1 MSIRGARVRALITE
15 EAADWFTTN
24 RRGLDEA
31 KRSQFLSWLKESPV
45 HVEEY
50 LGVTQMTND
59 LRAAMSHSEFSLDAL
74 LERARAEHDK
84 EDVLPFE
91 REATHSRATHSAFRW
106 GLTAAAAAMA
116 VVVLAIVS
124 LWSSTMHVGP
134 GPEKP
139 IIARYATR
147 HGEQLTQRL
156 PDASVLH
163 LNTDTALTIRYTR
176 AERRID
182 LERGQAVFEVTHDPA
197 RPFHVIA
204 GSAEISDVGTTFDV
218 YLHPDSAIVTV
229 LDGEITVQSLQGR
242 GKSAPVQ
249 VTAGQQV
256 RVVPGQGPLLPTPV
270 DAKGST
276 AWLQGQISFKREPLA
291 DVAAEFNR
299 YAATPIE
306 IETPSLQRL
315 LVSGVFRT
323 DDPESFLAFLRTIEG
338 VQINITPTRIE
349 VYRP

>member
-1 MSIRGARVRALITE
+1 MSTRGARVRALIVE

-74 LERARAEHDK
+74 LERARAEKDE

-91 REATHSRATHSAFRW
+91 REATHPRATRPAFRW
-106 GLTAAAAAMA
+106 GFTPAAAAMA
-116 VVVLAIVS
+116 VVVLAIAS
-124 LWSSTMHVGP
+124 LWPNPMHVGP
-134 GPEKP
+134 SPEKP
-139 IIARYATR
+139 IIARYTTR

-163 LNTDTALTIRYTR
+163 LNTDTAVTIRYAR
-176 AERRID
+176 AERLID
-182 LERGQAVFEVTHDPA
+182 LEHGQAVFEVTHDPA

-218 YLHPDSAIVTV
+218 YLRPDSAIVTV
-229 LDGEITVQSLQGR
+229 LEGEITVNSVQAG

-249 VTAGQQV
+249 VAAGQQV
-256 RVVPGQGPLLPTPV
+256 RVLPGQGPMLPTPV

-291 DVAAEFNR
+291 DVASEFNR

-323 DDPESFLAFLRTIEG
+323 DDPESFLAFLRTIDG
-338 VQINITPTRIE
+338 VQVNVTPTRVQ

>member
-15 EAADWFTTN
+15 EAADWFAAN

-74 LERARAEHDK
+74 LERARAEKD
-84 EDVLPFE
+84 EGVVPFE
-91 REATHSRATHSAFRW
+91 REATHLRATRPAFRW
-106 GLTAAAAAMA
+106 GFTAAAAAMA
-116 VVVLAIVS
+116 GVVLAIVF
-124 LWSSTMHVGP
+124 LWPSPMRVGP

-139 IIARYATR
+139 ITARYTTR

-163 LNTDTALTIRYTR
+163 LNTDTAVTIRYTR
-176 AERRID
+176 AERHVD

-197 RPFHVIA
+197 RPFHVFA

-218 YLHPDSAIVTV
+218 YLRPDSATVTV
-229 LDGEITVQSLQGR
+229 LEGEITVNSLQAR
-242 GKSAPVQ
+242 GQSAPVQ
-249 VTAGQQV
+249 VVAGQQV

-291 DVAAEFNR
+291 DVASEFNR

-306 IETPSLQRL
+306 IETPALQRL
-315 LVSGVFRT
+315 LVSGVFRA
-323 DDPESFLAFLRTIEG
+323 DDPESFLAFLRTIDG
-338 VQINITPTRIE
+338 VQVDITPTRIR